1 VSSNASLR
9 VAAVQMQCSPDGDDD
24 RSRAAGLVGHAADQ
38 GATFVVLPELFA
50 SLGTGRAMRDA
61 AEPLEGPTVSWARDL
76 ARGHGIWLLAGS
88 LVERDGPDLYN
99 TAPLISPE
107 GELVAWYRKIHLF
120 DVEVEGAGTHESD
133 VFRGGDVLVIHS
145 VGAASLGLTT
155 CYDLRFPELFHAL
168 ATRGVQ
174 VVAMPSAFTDATGQP
189 HWEPLVRARAIENQ
203 LFVIAPDQCGT
214 SPDGIARHGH
224 SLVVDPWGRVLA
236 DAGDDE
242 GVVVVD
248 LDLDEVART
257 RRAIPNLANRRPQV
271 YGSGSV
277 GAD

>member
-1 VSSNASLR
+1 MR
-9 VAAVQMQCSPDGDDD
+9 VAAVQMQCSPAGDDN
-24 RSRAAGLVGHAADQ
+24 RTRAAGFVEQAADQ
-38 GATFVVLPELFA
+38 GAAFVVLPELFA

-61 AEPLEGPTVSWARDL
+61 AEPLEGPTVTWARDL
-76 ARGHGIWLLAGS
+76 ARGRGIWLLAGS
-88 LVERDGPDLYN
+88 FVERDGADLYN

-107 GELVAWYRKIHLF
+107 GELVAWYRKVHLF
-120 DVEVEGAGTHESD
+120 DVELEGAGTHESD
-133 VFRGGDVLVIHS
+133 VFRGGDVVVTHPL
-145 VGAASLGLTT
+145 GGASLGLTT

-168 ATRGVQ
+168 ALRGVR
-174 VVAMPSAFTDATGQP
+174 VVAMPSAFTDATGGP
-189 HWEPLVRARAIENQ
+189 HWEPLVRARSIENQ

-214 SPDGIARHGH
+214 SPDGIPRHGH

-236 DAGDDE
+236 DAGNEE

-277 GAD
+277 DAD